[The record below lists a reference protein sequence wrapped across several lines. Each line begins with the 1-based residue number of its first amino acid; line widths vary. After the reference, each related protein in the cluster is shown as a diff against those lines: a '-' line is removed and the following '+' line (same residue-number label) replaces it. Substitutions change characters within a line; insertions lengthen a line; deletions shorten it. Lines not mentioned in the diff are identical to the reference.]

1 MKSVENKYNNWEIYP
16 PRPAWAEIDITKIKH
31 NATTICKKVYPAKV
45 MAVVK
50 ADGFGH
56 GLVETAKAAL
66 KGGVT
71 NLGVATLDEGIALR
85 RAGVKDPILLM
96 GTIQPR
102 FAELVYINNLTVA
115 LCTFELAEAFS
126 KLNIE
131 NDKKIN
137 VHVKVNTGLNRIG
150 IPVKDTVKFIKGVQ
164 KLKQINIEGIFTTFA
179 DPDNLDT
186 SHSVKQFK
194 TFVELLTDIKN
205 EGINIKYSH
214 ITNSPLINKH
224 PEMNL
229 DLVRVGRLIYGVT
242 PWLPKLK
249 KELGLKSALTI
260 RCEIVFITKVNKGDT
275 IGFDKMYYA
284 KDNMKIAT
292 LPIGFADVGRL
303 FHGNSDVIINKT
315 MSNVLS
321 IASDQTLVD
330 VTNIPNI
337 KIGEKVIIIGED
349 GNKRIDIIDIM
360 ARTGLSAG
368 TICTGL
374 TKRLAKIYFNNGVPY
389 RLNGYLEGNP

>member
-1 MKSVENKYNNWEIYP
+1 MKLIENKYNNWQIYP
-16 PRPAWAEIDITKIKH
+16 PRPAWSEIDISQIKH
-31 NATTICKKVYPAKV
+31 NAKTICKIVYPSKV

-66 KGGVT
+66 KGGVS

-85 RAGVKDPILLM
+85 RSDVKAPILLLS
-96 GTIQPR
+96 TIQPR
-102 FAELVYINNLTVA
+102 FAELVYVNNLSVA
-115 LCTFELAEAFS
+115 LCTFDLAKAFS
-126 KLNIE
+126 KLKIE
-131 NDKKIN
+131 NDKIIN
-137 VHVKVNTGLNRIG
+137 VHIKVNTGLNRIG
-150 IPVKDTVKFIKGVQ
+150 IPVKDTVNFINNIKNY
-164 KLKQINIEGIFTTFA
+164 KQINIEGIFTTFA

-186 SHSVKQFK
+186 SYSVRQFK
-194 TFVELLTDIKN
+194 TFVELLKDIKK

-249 KELGLKSALTI
+249 KELGLRSALTI
-260 RCEIVFITKVNKGDT
+260 RCEIVFITKVEKGDT

-284 KDNMKIAT
+284 KNNMKIAT

-303 FHGNSDVIINKT
+303 FHGKSNVIINKT
-315 MSNVLS
+315 MSKVLS

-330 VTNIPNI
+330 VSNIPDI
-337 KIGEKVIIIGED
+337 KIGDKVIIIGED
-349 GNKRIDIIDIM
+349 GNKGIDIVDIM
-360 ARTGLSAG
+360 SRTGLSAG
-368 TICTGL
+368 SIFTGL
-374 TKRLAKIYFNNGVPY
+374 TKRLAKVYFNNGVPY
-389 RLNGYLEGNP
+389 RLNGYLESNP

>member
-16 PRPAWAEIDITKIKH
+16 PSPAWAEIDSTKIKH

-194 TFVELLTDIKN
+194 KFVELLTDIKN

-214 ITNSPLINKH
+214 ITNSPLNNKH

-229 DLVRVGRLIYGVT
+229 DVGRVCRLIYGVT

-260 RCEIVFITKVNKGDT
+260 RCEIVFITKVNKGES
-275 IGFDKMYYA
+275 IGFDNMYYA

-303 FHGNSDVIINKT
+303 FQGNSDVIINKT

-330 VTNIPNI
+330 VTKIPNI
-337 KIGEKVIIIGED
+337 RIGDKVIIIGED
-349 GNKRIDIIDIM
+349 GKKGIDIIDIM

-374 TKRLAKIYFNNGVPY
+374 TKRLAKIYFNDGVPY

>member
-1 MKSVENKYNNWEIYP
+1 MKSVENKYNNWGIYP
-16 PRPAWAEIDITKIKH
+16 PRPAWSEIDITQIEN
-31 NATTICKKVYPAKV
+31 NAITISKLVYPAKV

-56 GLVETAKAAL
+56 GLVETSKAAL
-66 KGGVT
+66 KGGAT

-85 RAGVKDPILLM
+85 RSGVKEPILLL
-96 GTIQPR
+96 GTIHPR
-102 FAELVYINNLTVA
+102 FAELLYINNLSVA
-115 LCTFELAEAFS
+115 LCTFDLAKAFS
-126 KLNIE
+126 KIIID

-137 VHVKVNTGLNRIG
+137 VHIKVNTGLNRIG
-150 IPVKDTVKFIKGVQ
+150 VNVKDTINFIKTI
-164 KLKQINIEGIFTTFA
+164 KNYKQINIEGIFTTFA

-186 SHSVKQFK
+186 SFSVNQFK

-205 EGINIKYSH
+205 EEINIKYSH

-249 KELGLKSALTI
+249 KELGLRSALTI

-303 FHGNSDVIINKT
+303 FQGNSDVIINKT
-315 MSNVLS
+315 MSKVLS

-337 KIGEKVIIIGED
+337 KIGDKVIIIGKD
-349 GNKRIDIIDIM
+349 GNKGIDIIDIM
-360 ARTGLSAG
+360 SRTGLSAG

-389 RLNGYLEGNP
+389 RLNGYLESNP